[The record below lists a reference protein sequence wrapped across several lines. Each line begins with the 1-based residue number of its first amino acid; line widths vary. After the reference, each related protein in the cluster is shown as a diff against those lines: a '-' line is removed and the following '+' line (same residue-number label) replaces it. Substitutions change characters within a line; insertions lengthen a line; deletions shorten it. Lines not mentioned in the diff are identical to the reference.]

1 MEPSPMDKARSTL
14 DELIM
19 QRKSSYSAVSRLLG
33 RNVSYI
39 QQYIRKGS
47 PRYLDEGDRAVLAR
61 FFGVSETVLGG
72 PTRNG
77 APVVQLV
84 QVPVI
89 NVEASA
95 GHGAL
100 AESEAQCGQFG
111 FSEGWLRQLT
121 ASKPSSL
128 TIIGVVGDSMEP
140 TLSDGDEVLVDLG
153 DAQSRLRDGIYVLRM
168 DGALNVKRITIEPKG
183 RRISVTS
190 DNKAYPSWSGLDRR
204 NITVVGRMRCII
216 RKVQ

>member
-1 MEPSPMDKARSTL
+1 MDKARSTL
-14 DELIM
+14 DDLIL
-19 QRKSSYSAVSRLLG
+19 QRKCSYSEISRLLG

-47 PRYLDEGDRAVLAR
+47 PRYLDEADRAILAR
-61 FFGVSETVLGG
+61 FFGVSDAVLGG
-72 PTRNG
+72 PSRSG
-77 APVVQLV
+77 GSAVELV
-84 QVPVI
+84 QVPVMS
-89 NVEASA
+89 VEASA

-100 AESEAQCGQFG
+100 ADSEGQCGQFG
-111 FSEGWLRQLT
+111 FSEGWLRQST
-121 ASKPSSL
+121 ASKPLNLS
-128 TIIGVVGDSMEP
+128 IITVVGDSMEP
-140 TLSDGDEVLVDLG
+140 TLSDADEVLVDLG

-204 NITVVGRMRCII
+204 NITVVGRIRCII

>member
-1 MEPSPMDKARSTL
+1 MEPRPMDKARSTL

-19 QRKSSYSAVSRLLG
+19 QRKCSYAEISRLLG

-47 PRYLDEGDRAVLAR
+47 PQYLDEADRAILAR
-61 FFGVSETVLGG
+61 FFGVSEIVLGG
-72 PTRNG
+72 PARSG

-84 QVPVI
+84 HVPVM

-128 TIIGVVGDSMEP
+128 SIIGVVGDSMEP

-168 DGALNVKRITIEPKG
+168 DGALNVKRITIEPNG
-183 RRISVTS
+183 RRISVSS

>member
-1 MEPSPMDKARSTL
+1 MEPRPMDKARSTL
-14 DELIM
+14 DELIVE
-19 QRKSSYSAVSRLLG
+19 RKCSYAAISRLLG

-47 PRYLDEGDRAVLAR
+47 PQYLDEADRAILAR
-61 FFGVSETVLGG
+61 FFGVSEIVLGG
-72 PTRNG
+72 PTRRG

-84 QVPVI
+84 HVPVM

-128 TIIGVVGDSMEP
+128 SIIGVVGDSMEP
-140 TLSDGDEVLVDLG
+140 TLSDGDEILVDLG

-168 DGALNVKRITIEPKG
+168 DGALNVKRISIEPKG

-204 NITVVGRMRCII
+204 NVAVVGRMRCMI
-216 RKVQ
+216 RKFQ